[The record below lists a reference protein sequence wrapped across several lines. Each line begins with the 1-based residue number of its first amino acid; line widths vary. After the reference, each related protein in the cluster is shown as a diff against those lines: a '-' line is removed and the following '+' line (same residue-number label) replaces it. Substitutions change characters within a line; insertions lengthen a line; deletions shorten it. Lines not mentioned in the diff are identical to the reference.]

1 MKNNEHKTGQFTRR
15 SFLTSSAAVAA
26 AFTILPSHVIAGLG
40 HTPPSSRLNIAGIG
54 VGGIGYRNLKN
65 MENENIVALCDV
77 DWDYAGRSAFKAW
90 GRAKLYKDYRVML
103 DQQKDIDAVLIATPD
118 HSHALPA
125 IMAMRRGYHVY
136 VQQPLAHSIY
146 ESRILAETART
157 FKVATQMGNQGNS
170 DEGIRKICEWIWA
183 GVIGEVTHVDAWTNR
198 PYWPQGLE
206 RPDRNQR
213 PPKDLDWDL
222 FIGPAPY
229 RPYNETYTPWNWR
242 GWWDFG
248 TGALGDMA
256 CHILDPVYMALKL
269 ENPTEVMASSTSVFT
284 ESAPNAEFVQY
295 SFPRRDNLPK
305 VAMPEIMLRWYDG
318 GFMPPRPD
326 ELLPGESMGDP
337 DGGCIF
343 HGTKGKIMCGAY
355 ARNPQLLPAREM
367 AHFTAPVQTIRRIPG
382 AMTGGH
388 EQDWIRA
395 CKESRET
402 RLEASSHFGYSGP
415 LTEIVLLGA
424 LAVRLQ
430 SLNRKLV
437 WDGKKMQ
444 FTNVGIDEEIK
455 LLTRDKF
462 ELVNG
467 DPRLSKEYS
476 TFPAA
481 VKMEEWIRHNYR
493 EGWEQI

>member
-1 MKNNEHKTGQFTRR
+1 M
-15 SFLTSSAAVAA
+15 
-26 AFTILPSHVIAGLG
+26 
-40 HTPPSSRLNIAGIG
+40 PP
-54 VGGIGYRNLKN
+54 
-65 MENENIVALCDV
+65 
-77 DWDYAGRSAFKAW
+77 
-90 GRAKLYKDYRVML
+90 
-103 DQQKDIDAVLIATPD
+103 
-118 HSHALPA
+118 
-125 IMAMRRGYHVY
+125 
-136 VQQPLAHSIY
+136 
-146 ESRILAETART
+146 
-157 FKVATQMGNQGNS
+157 
-170 DEGIRKICEWIWA
+170 
-183 GVIGEVTHVDAWTNR
+183 VTVN
-198 PYWPQGLE
+198 
-206 RPDRNQR
+206 
-213 PPKDLDWDL
+213 
-222 FIGPAPY
+222 
-229 RPYNETYTPWNWR
+229 
-242 GWWDFG
+242 
-248 TGALGDMA
+248 
-256 CHILDPVYMALKL
+256 
-269 ENPTEVMASSTSVFT
+269 
-284 ESAPNAEFVQY
+284 
-295 SFPRRDNLPK
+295 
-305 VAMPEIMLRWYDG
+305 WYDG

-326 ELLPGESMGDP
+326 ELLPGETMGDP

-430 SLNRKLV
+430 SLNRKLD
-437 WDGKKMQ
+437 WDGKNMQ
-444 FTNVGIDEEIK
+444 FTNIGIDEEIK
-455 LLTRDKF
+455 LLTHDKF

-476 TFPAA
+476 TLRAA